1 MSKTKSKKYL
11 YIVIGILV
19 VGGFA
24 FGLTQSEFFKGAF
37 PSFTSSQSVTSTT
50 VKTIEEAKTNAALA
64 EEKAATYAT
73 TGKTA
78 LSDAKSAYSDSDKT
92 ALKTAQGEAS
102 TAATNAR
109 AQASTAEDLV
119 EKATKIYEK
128 HEKKQDEYNDGLDPL
143 EAVSDYIYEQYKDI
157 LNEDGD
163 MQAYFLETYETE
175 LSYDDCKDE
184 NPTNLTVCVDEYTDY
199 ADAFD
204 DFCEEISEDLSSGGK
219 VSFCPSDTRWD
230 EDEEKA
236 LELFEDTRDIYEDYL
251 DAEEDIEDYEDDNEL
266 DFDLSEDAKNL
277 ADVEES
283 AENADASADKAEG
296 HASRAASYKILK

>member
-73 TGKTA
+73 TG
-78 LSDAKSAYSDSDKT
+78 KT

-184 NPTNLTVCVDEYTDY
+184 NPTNLTVCVDE
-199 ADAFD
+199 
-204 DFCEEISEDLSSGGK
+204 K
-219 VSFCPSDTRWD
+219 
-230 EDEEKA
+230 
-236 LELFEDTRDIYEDYL
+236 
-251 DAEEDIEDYEDDNEL
+251 
-266 DFDLSEDAKNL
+266 
-277 ADVEES
+277 
-283 AENADASADKAEG
+283 
-296 HASRAASYKILK
+296 